1 MTADSVRGIVASG
14 GAEKKRD
21 IRSFLWPEDRWKRRL
36 GSLAI
41 LVLILF
47 LAVPWPGL
55 FYGLQVK
62 KGQRG
67 QALLTLPF
75 LLRHPFSLSYTHP
88 LYMVP
93 VIEKFEAVGSAIH
106 FREIS
111 TKEWG
116 IMELYKLPGT
126 LQQEKGEIHLRNIRF
141 IVPDLPVTIG
151 LTQTQRLTWEDRVYA
166 LYKMSE
172 SGKELVIEAQSIS
185 PGRYL
190 WHKAAQLG

>member
-1 MTADSVRGIVASG
+1 MVSRR
-14 GAEKKRD
+14 AEKKRD
-21 IRSFLWPEDRWKRRL
+21 MRSFPRPEHSWKWLW

-41 LVLILF
+41 LVVLILL

-75 LLRHPFSLSYTHP
+75 LFRHPFSLSYTQP

-93 VIEKFEAVGSAIH
+93 VIEKYEAVGLTIH
-106 FREIS
+106 YREIS

-116 IMELYKLPGT
+116 IIKFFKFPAT
-126 LQQEKGEIHLRNIRF
+126 LQREKGEFHLRDIRF
-141 IVPDLPVTIG
+141 TVSDLPVTIT
-151 LTQTQRLTWEDRVYA
+151 LTQTECLTWEDQIYA
-166 LYKMSE
+166 LYEM
-172 SGKELVIEAQSIS
+172 GAPGRALVIEAQSIS

-190 WHKAAQLG
+190 WHKVSKSG

>member
-1 MTADSVRGIVASG
+1 MVSG
-14 GAEKKRD
+14 RAEKKRD
-21 IRSFLWPEDRWKRRL
+21 MRSFPRPEHSWKWL
-36 GSLAI
+36 SGSLAI
-41 LVLILF
+41 LVLILL

-75 LLRHPFSLSYTHP
+75 LFRHPFSLSYTHP

-111 TKEWG
+111 TKEWA
-116 IMELYKLPGT
+116 IMELYNLPGT
-126 LQQEKGEIHLRNIRF
+126 LQQEKGEIHLRDIRF
-141 IVPDLPVTIG
+141 TVSDLPVTIG
-151 LTQTQRLTWEDRVYA
+151 LTQTQCLTWGDRVYA
-166 LYKMSE
+166 LYEMSQP
-172 SGKELVIEAQSIS
+172 GRELVIEPHSIS

-190 WHKAAQLG
+190 WHKATQPG

>member
-1 MTADSVRGIVASG
+1 M
-14 GAEKKRD
+14 
-21 IRSFLWPEDRWKRRL
+21 RL

-41 LVLILF
+41 LGLILS

-75 LLRHPFSLSYTHP
+75 LYRHPFSLSYTHP

-93 VIEKFEAVGSAIH
+93 VIEKFEAVGLAIH

-111 TKEWG
+111 TKKWG
-116 IMELYKLPGT
+116 IMEFYNLPGT
-126 LQQEKGEIHLRNIRF
+126 LQQEKGEIHLRDIRF
-141 IVPDLPVTIG
+141 VVSDLPVTIG
-151 LTQTQRLTWEDRVYA
+151 LTQTQRLTWKDQDYA
-166 LYKMSE
+166 LYKMTE
-172 SGKELVIEAQSIS
+172 PGRELVIVAQSIS

-190 WHKAAQLG
+190 WHKAAHLG

>member
-1 MTADSVRGIVASG
+1 MAGG

-21 IRSFLWPEDRWKRRL
+21 IRSFLWPEDNWKRRL
-36 GSLAI
+36 GSLAV
-41 LVLILF
+41 LVLILL

-75 LLRHPFSLSYTHP
+75 LSRHPFSLSYTHP
-88 LYMVP
+88 LYLVP

-111 TKEWG
+111 SKKWG
-116 IMELYKLPGT
+116 ITEFYNLPGT
-126 LQQEKGEIHLRNIRF
+126 LQQEKGEIHLRDIRF
-141 IVPDLPVTIG
+141 TVSDLPVTIG
-151 LTQTQRLTWEDRVYA
+151 LTQTQRLTWKDRVYA

-172 SGKELVIEAQSIS
+172 PGRVLVIEAHSIS